1 MNAPD
6 VLTTPEQPDNY
17 NDNNSNGLAPRIRE
31 VSASSRNY
39 LDICWSTFVY
49 DDLLMAQVSPRVTL
63 ESHDAFTVPNDLHA
77 PIFAHAD
84 TTADTLTGFSSLSIY
99 PTSR

>member
-1 MNAPD
+1 MA
-6 VLTTPEQPDNY
+6 L
-17 NDNNSNGLAPRIRE
+17 GLALLNIPIIGFLLHALRIHE

-49 DDLLMAQVSPRVTL
+49 DDLLMAQVSPRVAL
-63 ESHDAFTVPNDLHA
+63 ESHDVFSLSNDLHA

-84 TTADTLTGFSSLSIY
+84 TTADTITGFSSLSLY

>member
-6 VLTTPEQPDNY
+6 VLTTPEQPDKY
-17 NDNNSNGLAPRIRE
+17 NDDNSNGLAPRIRE

-39 LDICWSTFVY
+39 LDICWSFVY

-63 ESHDAFTVPNDLHA
+63 ESHDAFTVHNDHHA